1 MRCVRGAI
9 FLRIFA
15 DVFIMWIQPVDTLE
29 LVVKGIFVGAIASAP
44 MGPVGVLIVQRTLK
58 KGRWYGFVTG
68 VGAAISDLV
77 YAVITGV
84 GMAMV
89 LDLIE
94 RPSNLYWLKVIGGVM
109 LFCFGVFCMLSNPTR
124 GMRQSGINGKGT
136 LLHNAG
142 TGFLLT
148 LSNPLIIFLFMAM
161 MARLDFVVPER
172 YWLQALAYLS
182 IFGGALLWWL
192 GLTAVI
198 DKAREHFQVSTILY
212 FNRILGLI
220 VIIASLVA
228 IFTTIL

>member
-1 MRCVRGAI
+1 
-9 FLRIFA
+9 
-15 DVFIMWIQPVDTLE
+15 MWIQPVDTLE
-29 LVVKGIFVGAIASAP
+29 LIVKGIFVGAIASAP

-68 VGAAISDLV
+68 VGAAVSDLV
-77 YAVITGV
+77 YAVVTGV

-109 LFCFGVFCMLSNPTR
+109 LFCFGVFCMFSNPTR

-172 YWLQALAYLS
+172 YWLQALAYTS

>member
-1 MRCVRGAI
+1 
-9 FLRIFA
+9 
-15 DVFIMWIQPVDTLE
+15 MWIQPVDTLE

-58 KGRWYGFVTG
+58 KG

>member
-1 MRCVRGAI
+1 
-9 FLRIFA
+9 
-15 DVFIMWIQPVDTLE
+15 MWIQPVDTLE

-68 VGAAISDLV
+68 VGAALSDLI

-94 RPSNLYWLKVIGGVM
+94 KPSNLYWLKVIGGFM
-109 LFCFGVFCMLSNPTR
+109 LFCFGIFCMMSNPTKE
-124 GMRQSGINGKGT
+124 MRPSGTNGRGT
-136 LLHNAG
+136 LFHNAG

-172 YWLQALAYLS
+172 YWLQALGYTS
-182 IFGGALLWWL
+182 IFGGALLWWFA
-192 GLTAVI
+192 LTAVV
-198 DKAREHFQVSTILY
+198 DKARAHFQVRTIRF

-220 VIIASLVA
+220 VVIASLVA
-228 IFTTIL
+228 IFTTVL

>member
-1 MRCVRGAI
+1 M
-9 FLRIFA
+9 
-15 DVFIMWIQPVDTLE
+15 
-29 LVVKGIFVGAIASAP
+29 KGIFVGGIASAP

-228 IFTTIL
+228 IFTTIF

>member
-1 MRCVRGAI
+1 M
-9 FLRIFA
+9 
-15 DVFIMWIQPVDTLE
+15 
-29 LVVKGIFVGAIASAP
+29 KGIFVGAIASAP

>member
-1 MRCVRGAI
+1 MRYVREAI

-94 RPSNLYWLKVIGGVM
+94 RPSNLYWLKVIGGFM
-109 LFCFGVFCMLSNPTR
+109 LFCFGILF
-124 GMRQSGINGKGT
+124 
-136 LLHNAG
+136 
-142 TGFLLT
+142 
-148 LSNPLIIFLFMAM
+148 IF
-161 MARLDFVVPER
+161 
-172 YWLQALAYLS
+172 Y
-182 IFGGALLWWL
+182 
-192 GLTAVI
+192 
-198 DKAREHFQVSTILY
+198 
-212 FNRILGLI
+212 
-220 VIIASLVA
+220 
-228 IFTTIL
+228 

>member
-1 MRCVRGAI
+1 MCYVRGAI

-148 LSNPLIIFLFMAM
+148 LSTPLIIFLFMAM

-198 DKAREHFQVSTILY
+198 DKARERFQVSTILY

>member
-1 MRCVRGAI
+1 
-9 FLRIFA
+9 
-15 DVFIMWIQPVDTLE
+15 MWIQPVDTLE
-29 LVVKGIFVGAIASAP
+29 LIVKGIFVGAIASAP
-44 MGPVGVLIVQRTLK
+44 MGPVGVLTVQRTIK

-68 VGAAISDLV
+68 VGAALSDLI

-94 RPSNLYWLKVIGGVM
+94 KPSNLYWLKVIGGIM

-124 GMRQSGINGKGT
+124 GMHQSGINGKGT

-172 YWLQALAYLS
+172 YWLQALAYAS
-182 IFGGALLWWL
+182 IFGGALLWWF

-198 DKAREHFQVSTILY
+198 DKARERFKVSTILY

-220 VIIASLVA
+220 VIIASLFA

>member
-1 MRCVRGAI
+1 
-9 FLRIFA
+9 
-15 DVFIMWIQPVDTLE
+15 MWIQPVDTLE
-29 LVVKGIFVGAIASAP
+29 LVVKGIFVGGIASAP

-94 RPSNLYWLKVIGGVM
+94 RPSNLYWLKVIGGIM

>member
-1 MRCVRGAI
+1 MSAKHFFCVYLPQ
-9 FLRIFA
+9 FC
-15 DVFIMWIQPVDTLE
+15 MWIQPVDTLE

-94 RPSNLYWLKVIGGVM
+94 RPSNLYWLKVIGGIM

-182 IFGGALLWWL
+182 IFGGALLWWF

-198 DKAREHFQVSTILY
+198 DKARERFQVSTILY

>member
-1 MRCVRGAI
+1 MRYVREAI

-109 LFCFGVFCMLSNPTR
+109 LFCFGVFDDAVFSRKVQYN
-124 GMRQSGINGKGT
+124 
-136 LLHNAG
+136 
-142 TGFLLT
+142 
-148 LSNPLIIFLFMAM
+148 II
-161 MARLDFVVPER
+161 
-172 YWLQALAYLS
+172 
-182 IFGGALLWWL
+182 
-192 GLTAVI
+192 
-198 DKAREHFQVSTILY
+198 
-212 FNRILGLI
+212 
-220 VIIASLVA
+220 
-228 IFTTIL
+228 